1 MNNIINYFFLI
12 MSKKTLSD
20 LILNFDKSKK
30 PIKGGYVT
38 KTYEPAKQITTP
50 IGKRVIKPIGNA
62 LQQDQVNYK
71 QAYEQLIY
79 KDLYKKLKPQPKD
92 ALDQG
97 DFYKAL
103 LEYQKNVK
111 DTTERPLTE
120 KDIAEF
126 MRDIGEYEPY
136 EASESI
142 PYVQKSRRT
151 KNPQLNVDGDQF
163 PIFPPGA
170 SQLSGYAPI
179 RPRYVYDSDIVEV
192 LPGVNPSTAKIP
204 YNKTGYRELQ
214 EQVSSYRIPT
224 KKVRATPSV
233 ISQQYSY
240 NLPFAGSEYSN
251 VPKVPETIYSYATPE
266 QKVKAAPLKISQYA
280 SYNPKSSKVP
290 YNIAPETIVPAY
302 EAHHRSDNAQLQFE
316 YENNPSNF
324 VSISDKPKKE
334 YLPYGQEFETFAFQ
348 SAEASDIPFGER
360 GISEKIEAY
369 ETMSESGRE
378 KLESK
383 RSKRASSV
391 SGYPRGYNPES
402 QKNVVKAQEAKREKD
417 FAKKGAIGLASAPGV
432 ISTGIFGEGL
442 KKKAQKKSTKKGG
455 KISVGN
461 LSKFFKSSYSGK
473 KAPKKI
479 DTYNLDSDLTN
490 KYGSVYYDPDKN
502 HAVLTHKGTHGDT
515 FLETAKDWTNNA
527 MYAVGL
533 YKYTDRYKQGKKLQ
547 DATEKKYGANNVSTL
562 GHSQGST
569 LSREL
574 GQNSKEIINL
584 NAAYKGE
591 KPLKNEYN
599 IRSSGDVV
607 SVGLH
612 GTNRGH
618 DTLIPAE
625 SLNPLT
631 EHGIDI
637 LDRIDQNQMIGQGL
651 YNPHLRFRI
660 PKK

>member
-1 MNNIINYFFLI
+1 

-50 IGKRVIKPIGNA
+50 IGKRVIKPISNA

-204 YNKTGYRELQ
+204 YNKTGYRE
-214 EQVSSYRIPT
+214 SRGSYRIP
-224 KKVRATPSV
+224 KQKVEAAPSV
-233 ISQQYSY
+233 ISQQYSFIP
-240 NLPFAGSEYSN
+240 PFAGSEYS
-251 VPKVPETIYSYATPE
+251 
-266 QKVKAAPLKISQYA
+266 
-280 SYNPKSSKVP
+280 
-290 YNIAPETIVPAY
+290 IAQETIVPAY

-369 ETMSESGRE
+369 ETMSESGRK

-417 FAKKGAIGLASAPGV
+417 FARKGAIGLASAPGV

-562 GHSQGST
+562 GHSQGSH